1 MKMKNK
7 ISIFGYMKKSSCLL
21 VFLFISLHSFGQLQE
36 YSEEVFKKDFIEN
49 LENLDPI
56 EGIWNIDVTQET
68 YHFDTLFDVQ
78 QSKQPL
84 KIAIFKQKDKFFS
97 YQMSG
102 ELFEAEFNSTDVKSV
117 YLYRNYF
124 PSISQYSKNQAV
136 ICKAGQMEYT
146 YDFPKEYLIE
156 RMDKQYS
163 EGLRIVKILKW
174 SKVFPSK

>member
-1 MKMKNK
+1 MNNKITIFGCMKM
-7 ISIFGYMKKSSCLL
+7 SSCLI
-21 VFLFISLHSFGQLQE
+21 VFLFVSFHSFGQLRD

-49 LENLDPI
+49 LENLDQI
-56 EGIWNIDVTQET
+56 EGIWDISTTQET
-68 YHFDTLFDVQ
+68 YHYDTLFDVQ

-84 KIAIFKQKDKFFS
+84 KIAIIKQKDKFFT

-102 ELFEAEFNSTDVKSV
+102 EQFETEFNPTDVKSV

-146 YDFPKEYLIE
+146 YDFPKEYLLE
-156 RMDKQYS
+156 KLDKQYS
-163 EGLRIVKILKW
+163 EGLRIVNILKW
-174 SKVFPSK
+174 NKVFPSK